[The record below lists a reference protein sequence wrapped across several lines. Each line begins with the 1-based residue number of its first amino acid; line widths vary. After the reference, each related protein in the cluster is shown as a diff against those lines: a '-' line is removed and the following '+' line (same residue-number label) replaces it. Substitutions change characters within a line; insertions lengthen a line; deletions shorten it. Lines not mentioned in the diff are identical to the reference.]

1 MVSIVIEYTYGSE
14 VIFKDETQTVIAG
27 AHVGINEKMIYNLVC
42 NLMMEINIVFK
53 VKVYSKEGEGTTV
66 GVGVLKLFDEFG
78 YMLQGKH

>member
-1 MVSIVIEYTYGSE
+1 
-14 VIFKDETQTVIAG
+14 
-27 AHVGINEKMIYNLVC
+27 MIYNLVC